1 MMPSG
6 RGLALEDYYK
16 YRAVPAL
23 CLPSRA
29 PSNSLNLEREA
40 VNLYTARTAFN
51 MNTFGLSGLKGSNY
65 QVYTR
70 KVALLTMRVER
81 LLCFKFPRV
90 TNQRPELV

>member
-1 MMPSG
+1 VLKMMPSG

-51 MNTFGLSGLKGSNY
+51 MNTFGSSGLKGSNSILG
-65 QVYTR
+65 
-70 KVALLTMRVER
+70 KVALLPVRVER
-81 LLCFKFPRV
+81 LCFKFPRV
-90 TNQRPELV
+90 TNQ